1 MYFLLDEVK
10 KIKLRGL
17 FQRHLVFKT
26 DRFVA
31 PVLRKWKPA
40 GFFFLRNGLVY
51 SYRFYENGRLWAHYS
66 VNQLD
71 KKISQEGFDEN
82 GKPVDNF
89 IYFREAQ
96 FKEGEQDWKEY
107 LAKKMKAK
115 TPVQRG
121 APKGSYQ
128 VIVRFMIDKEGI
140 VTNATAETHFG
151 YGMEL
156 EALRVISNSPKW

>member
-1 MYFLLDEVK
+1 MGWCILTDFT
-10 KIKLRGL
+10 
-17 FQRHLVFKT
+17 KT
-26 DRFVA
+26 D
-31 PVLRKWKPA
+31 
-40 GFFFLRNGLVY
+40 GFG
-51 SYRFYENGRLWAHYS
+51 AHYS

-156 EALRVISNSPKW
+156 EALRVISNSPKWQPLVILNKAENAYRRQPITFVVEEK